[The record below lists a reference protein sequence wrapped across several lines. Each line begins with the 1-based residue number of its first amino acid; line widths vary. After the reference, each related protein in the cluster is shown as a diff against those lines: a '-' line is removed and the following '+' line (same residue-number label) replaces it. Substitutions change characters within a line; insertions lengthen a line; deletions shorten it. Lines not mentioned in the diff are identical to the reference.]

1 LLLAAGSALGASS
14 KGHAAAG
21 HTMPV
26 VVAARSL
33 PAGHS
38 LTRRDVTVQRWPAH
52 LRPAAA
58 RGDPAALTGRRLA
71 GPVDR
76 GEPITS
82 SRLLGSDL
90 TAGLAPGIVAAAV
103 SLGDPHATDL
113 VRPGDRVDLLAAD
126 RPADPL
132 TAAPPTRP
140 AVAVLAAGA
149 LVLAVLP
156 ATEVADA
163 ELVLAVDQATAVRIT
178 RDSATQV
185 FTAVAAPP

>member
-14 KGHAAAG
+14 KRHAAAG
-21 HTMPV
+21 HTVPV

-38 LTRRDVTVQRWPAH
+38 LTRRDVMVQRWPAH
-52 LRPAAA
+52 LRPVAA
-58 RGDPAALTGRRLA
+58 RGDPADLAGRRLA

-90 TAGLAPGIVAAAV
+90 TTGLAPGEVAAAV
-103 SLGDPHATDL
+103 SLGDSHATDL
-113 VRPGDRVDLLAAD
+113 VRAGDRIDLLAAD

-132 TAAPPTRP
+132 AAAPPAQP
-140 AVAVLAAGA
+140 DVDVIAAGCR
-149 LVLAVLP
+149 VLAVLP
-156 ATEVADA
+156 ATAEADA
-163 ELVLAVDQATAVRIT
+163 ELVVAVDQRTAVRIT